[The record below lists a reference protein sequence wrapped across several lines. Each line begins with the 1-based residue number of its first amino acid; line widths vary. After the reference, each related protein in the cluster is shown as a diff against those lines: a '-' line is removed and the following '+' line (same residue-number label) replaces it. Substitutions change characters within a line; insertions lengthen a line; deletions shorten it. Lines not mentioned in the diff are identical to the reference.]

1 MKRIIPI
8 MLMTIFLTS
17 GWALAQ
23 SSSLFRAHKQRTA
36 RVQRLTTQPA
46 ASGALRMNAGTQPPA
61 MRFGVNTLNN
71 QMGPPAQNQNRN
83 GATNPQTGQQNTQN
97 DALAQASFIS
107 TPLPQPRVLKVNDL
121 VGVIVRHRYRSRV
134 DARLEQRNEWD
145 IESQLNAW
153 FRIHN
158 SSWEQQQF
166 PTGNPRVAFEHENE
180 LRNLGRS
187 DRQDILET
195 RMQGKV
201 IDIKPNG
208 NLIVVASYSIDSDHD
223 NQSLVLA
230 GEIAQRDLG
239 PDNTVTSDKIFGL
252 KIGTAPTGAVQDA
265 TKRGWLK
272 ELLDVVKPF

>member
-1 MKRIIPI
+1 MKRIVPV
-8 MLMTIFLTS
+8 MLLTIFTAS
-17 GWALAQ
+17 GWAMAQ
-23 SSSLFRAHKQRTA
+23 SSSLFRAHRQRTV
-36 RVQRLTTQPA
+36 RSMQLTTQPA
-46 ASGALRMNAGTQPPA
+46 SNGALRMNAGTQRPA
-61 MRFGVNTLNN
+61 MRFGMNTLNN
-71 QMGPPAQNQNRN
+71 QMGPPIPNQN
-83 GATNPQTGQQNTQN
+83 GATNPPTGQQNTQN
-97 DALAQASFIS
+97 AALANASFIS
-107 TPLPQPRVLKVNDL
+107 TPLPQPRVLQVNDL
-121 VGVIVRHRYRSRV
+121 IGVIVRHRYRSRI

-158 SSWEQQQF
+158 SKWEQQSF
-166 PTGNPRVAFEHENE
+166 PTGNPRVAFEHENQ
-180 LRNLGRS
+180 LRNQGRT

-223 NQSLVLA
+223 SQSLVLA
-230 GEIAQRDLG
+230 GEVAQRDLG
-239 PDNTVTSDKIFGL
+239 PENTVTSDKIFDL